1 MQYAMSTDDLTHTIA
16 IIREY
21 QLFIEDHASVLYNLM
36 TGILVQPA
44 DPIYLFAEDLI
55 DLVNSIEF
63 NATAN
68 HSW

>member
-44 DPIYLFAEDLI
+44 DPIYLFAEEI
-55 DLVNSIEF
+55 I
-63 NATAN
+63 
-68 HSW
+68 